1 MTPHS
6 MEVLIDRQMRR
17 WNLQQ
22 ASEGPRLPPPCV
34 ALSRLPHSGAE
45 EIGRHVAERLDY
57 GFFGREIVD
66 RIAGEQGIQ
75 RRLVAGLDEKIH
87 GTIDRYVADAFRVH
101 AFTESDYLRHVV
113 RVIVTLGNRGMAVI
127 LGRGAVF
134 VLSPAR
140 ALRVYVVA
148 ATAAR
153 IDRLAESRGLS
164 HEQAAEMIGEE
175 DAKRREFFRHQFGV
189 APDDPLHY
197 DVVVNTGTLSID
209 AAVNV
214 VLEALRSRFPGAVL
228 HAGAR

>member
-6 MEVLIDRQMRR
+6 IEILIDRQVRR
-17 WNLQQ
+17 WDLQR
-22 ASEGPRLPPPCV
+22 ASEGPRVQPPCV
-34 ALSRLPHSGAE
+34 ALSRLPHSGAA
-45 EIGRHVAERLDY
+45 EIGRRVAERLDY

-66 RIAGEQGIQ
+66 QIASERGIQ

-113 RVIVTLGNRGMAVI
+113 RVIATLGNRGMAVI

-140 ALRVYVVA
+140 TLRLLVVA
-148 ATAAR
+148 ATAVR
-153 IDRLAESRGLS
+153 IDRLAEARGLS
-164 HEQAAEMIGEE
+164 HEQAAEVIGEE
-175 DAKRREFFRHQFGV
+175 DARRREFFRHQFGV

-197 DVVVNTGTLSID
+197 DIVLNTGTLSID
-209 AAVNV
+209 AAVDITID
-214 VLEALRSRFPGAVL
+214 ALRHRFPGMPLPAAA
-228 HAGAR
+228 H

>member
-1 MTPHS
+1 MTPHNI
-6 MEVLIDRQMRR
+6 EILIDRQVRR
-17 WNLQQ
+17 WDLQQ
-22 ASEGPRLPPPCV
+22 VSEEPRIWPPCV
-34 ALSRLPHSGAE
+34 ALSRLPHSGAG
-45 EIGRHVAERLDY
+45 EIGRRVAERLDY

-66 RIAGEQGIQ
+66 QIASERGIQ

-113 RVIVTLGNRGMAVI
+113 RVIATLGNRGMAVI

-134 VLSPAR
+134 ILSPAR
-140 ALRVYVVA
+140 SLRVLVVA

-164 HEQAAEMIGEE
+164 HEQAAEVIGEE
-175 DAKRREFFRHQFGV
+175 DARRREFFRHQFGV

-197 DVVVNTGTLSID
+197 DIVLNTGTLSID
-209 AAVNV
+209 AAVDITIDG
-214 VLEALRSRFPGAVL
+214 LRHRFPGILLPAAA
-228 HAGAR
+228 H

>member
-6 MEVLIDRQMRR
+6 IEVLIDRQMRR
-17 WNLQQ
+17 WNLKQ
-22 ASEGPRLPPPCV
+22 ASEGPSLPPPCV
-34 ALSRLPHSGAE
+34 ALSRLPHSGAG
-45 EIGRHVAERLDY
+45 EIGRRVAERLDY

-66 RIAGEQGIQ
+66 QIAGEQGIQ
-75 RRLVAGLDEKIH
+75 RRLVAGLDERIH

-127 LGRGAVF
+127 FGRGAVF
-134 VLSPAR
+134 ILSPAR

-197 DVVVNTGTLSID
+197 DIVVNTGTLTID

-214 VLEALRSRFPGAVL
+214 VLEALRSRFPGAL
-228 HAGAR
+228 LPAGAR